1 MFPNDLKSKACTA
14 DNPRSPLGNALSRI
28 TVVAGHYGSG
38 KTTIAANLAVEL
50 RKRHERVTLCDLDIV
65 NPYFRT
71 IDHREALEAAGV
83 KLISSEL
90 AGTGVE
96 SPGFPPDAAAVFDDT
111 GVTAVIDVGGDD
123 RGALALG
130 RYAERLRQDVS
141 VLLVINKYRPLS
153 ANAKDACG
161 ICREIEAAGRFRFT
175 GIINNSNLGVRTT
188 PGDIL
193 SSLPYSG
200 EIAKRLG
207 LPVVAHSV
215 MRGIEISE
223 PNLWFLD
230 IL

>member
-1 MFPNDLKSKACTA
+1 MFPYDL
-14 DNPRSPLGNALSRI
+14 NRI
-28 TVVAGHYGSG
+28 TVIAGHYGSG

-50 RKRHERVTLCDLDIV
+50 RKRRERVTLCDLDIV

-96 SPGFPPDAAAVFDDT
+96 SPGFPPDAVSVFDDT

-130 RYAERLRQDVS
+130 RYSHQLQQDVS

-153 ANAKDACG
+153 ANAKDACS
-161 ICREIEAAGRFRFT
+161 ICREIEAAGRIRFT
-175 GIINNSNLGVRTT
+175 GIINNSNLGNQTT
-188 PGDIL
+188 PEDVL
-193 SSLPYSG
+193 ASLPYAS
-200 EIAKRLG
+200 EISERLEI
-207 LPVVAHSV
+207 PVVALSV
-215 MRGIEISE
+215 MRGLKISSSQ
-223 PNLWFLD
+223 LWELD